1 MRVAS
6 TTFGLLMLPDAFTFA
21 ARLPE
26 SGCPAKPE
34 AAASRGSSRARSA
47 ASLSSPASGRLPL
60 PVRSIAAPLKASSE
74 ICTDLPVSKDA
85 LRSSRGSRPSSSA
98 APGGRPCKAAVR
110 SARTASIVP
119 APSPIVTS
127 DPRSILP
134 SIGGREVGSGIA
146 AATSGR
152 SAGTSRS
159 SRSRPAMRSG
169 SNWPPRL
176 NLRAQRLQEGLLDF
190 DRPLRRCHGR
200 QIERQERALRP
211 VRRQRLAALA
221 HARDAR
227 IARQGGARERRLE
240 RRQELRLQRHRELPY
255 PVGVVAEPAGIER
268 EIDDCGCLRAPV
280 AARLKAARPWSGAF
294 ASPLATARSGTS
306 SVTLPST
313 VLAARSP
320 LP

>member
-1 MRVAS
+1 MWVAS
-6 TTFGLLMLPDAFTFA
+6 TTFGLLMLPDAFTLA

-34 AAASRGSSRARSA
+34 AAASRGSSRSRSA
-47 ASLSSPASGRLPL
+47 ASLSSPASCRLPL
-60 PVRSIAAPLKASSE
+60 PVRSIAAPLKASVE
-74 ICTDLPVSKDA
+74 TCTDLPVSKDA
-85 LRSSRGSRPSSSA
+85 CASSRGSRPRSSA

-159 SRSRPAMRSG
+159 SRSRPATRSG

-176 NLRAQRLQEGLLDF
+176 ACAPSACRRAFWMSIG
-190 DRPLRRCHGR
+190 PS
-200 QIERQERALRP
+200 A
-211 VRRQRLAALA
+211 
-221 HARDAR
+221 
-227 IARQGGARERRLE
+227 GAM
-240 RRQELRLQRHRELPY
+240 
-255 PVGVVAEPAGIER
+255 
-268 EIDDCGCLRAPV
+268 
-280 AARLKAARPWSGAF
+280 
-294 ASPLATARSGTS
+294 
-306 SVTLPST
+306 
-313 VLAARSP
+313 AARSSVKSVP
-320 LP
+320 CAPSGASGLPPWLTPATLALPVKVAPGNVVSNGARSFICSATASCCTP